1 MPSIMTLQGPR
12 LAEFTCLNG
21 DCGTLQGAYVDTLK
35 RHWLLIGVSL
45 VAGAYL
51 TVGLPT
57 IKQRLGL
64 RGPSRRRR

>member
-12 LAEFTCLNG
+12 LAEFTCLSG

-57 IKQRLGL
+57 IKRRLGL
-64 RGPSRRRR
+64 RGPRARRR